1 MGRREIR
8 HSEMK
13 SKGTTVQVTFSATV
27 RCRAVRRSVGRV
39 VLSVCLAGW
48 GLLGCSSKPIAGP
61 DRQGAGALQGAASG
75 ALTGASIGVQAGAA
89 AGPAGALGAGL
100 GAIAGAIQGAALDVV
115 EDRQIQVARMLETE
129 EARTRVQQILT
140 RHYGDRARLHPG
152 RDIFAADLFFKGDE
166 SRLSD
171 TGKHLID
178 EIAKLNKER
187 MPWSRLVV
195 ASYVKGEG
203 RDKRSEEAEGGRPS
217 RDSWALKLAERR
229 SEQVVN
235 RLIKGGLEPRRL
247 LARGVIVDAPVL
259 MEPESLPGR
268 YNQAL
273 EFMMLDR

>member
-1 MGRREIR
+1 
-8 HSEMK
+8 MK
-13 SKGTTVQVTFSATV
+13 SKGSAAHVTFTAMA
-27 RCRAVRRSVGRV
+27 RRPHVRRSLGRG
-39 VLSVCLAGW
+39 VLLVCLAG
-48 GLLGCSSKPIAGP
+48 GMLVGCSNKPIAGP

-100 GAIAGAIQGAALDVV
+100 GAIAGAIQGASLDAV
-115 EDRQIQVARMLETE
+115 EDRQIQVSRMLETE

-152 RDIFAADLFFKGDE
+152 RDLFAADIFFKGDE

-217 RDSWALKLAERR
+217 RDSWSLKLAERR
-229 SEQVVN
+229 AEQIVN

-259 MEPESLPGR
+259 IEPESLPGR

-273 EFMMLDR
+273 EFIMVDR

>member
-1 MGRREIR
+1 MRASGASALTVKARVARLGRRLGDGVLLA
-8 HSEMK
+8 SLNA
-13 SKGTTVQVTFSATV
+13 SLV
-27 RCRAVRRSVGRV
+27 V
-39 VLSVCLAGW
+39 VLAAGT
-48 GLLGCSSKPIAGP
+48 LLGCANRPIPGP
-61 DRQGAGALQGAASG
+61 DRQGAGVLQGAASG

-100 GAIAGAIQGAALDVV
+100 GAIAGAIQGASLDAV
-115 EDRQIQVARMLETE
+115 EDRQIKLSRMLQAE
-129 EARTRVQQILT
+129 EDRSRIQQILT
-140 RHYGDRARLHPG
+140 KHFGDRARLHPG
-152 RDIFAADLFFKGDE
+152 RDLFAADIFFKGDE

-171 TGKHLID
+171 TGQHLID

-195 ASYVKGEG
+195 ASYVKGEVP
-203 RDKRSEEAEGGRPS
+203 DKKSDEPEGGRQS

-229 SEQVVN
+229 AEQIVN

-259 MEPESLPGR
+259 IEPESLPGR

-273 EFMMLDR
+273 EFIMVDR